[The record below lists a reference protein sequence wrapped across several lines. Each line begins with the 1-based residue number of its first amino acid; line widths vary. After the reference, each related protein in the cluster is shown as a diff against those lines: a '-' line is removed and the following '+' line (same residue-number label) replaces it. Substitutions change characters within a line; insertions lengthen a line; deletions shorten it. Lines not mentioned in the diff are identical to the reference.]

1 MVPSASHKQPVGP
14 GGCERSNTPRQG
26 RNLGAVNRPPRWSA
40 GKVPV
45 LRSPFKEIKMTDN
58 KNAKKTF
65 AERAATE
72 PTELHK
78 RFAEWIEK
86 ETGVKP
92 DLKTVQ
98 LAVAL
103 RMDFQRSDNNQS
115 SLAERKAAAAK
126 KEADRVAKRKAQ
138 LEKELAKLS
147 SAVEVKTEE
156 PPAEEPAKADE
167 QEATEAQAD
176 APAEVEEVAPAA
188 AEATEEKAEESA
200 VEEAPKPARRS
211 RRSRTVGAEPVK

>member
-1 MVPSASHKQPVGP
+1 
-14 GGCERSNTPRQG
+14 
-26 RNLGAVNRPPRWSA
+26 
-40 GKVPV
+40 
-45 LRSPFKEIKMTDN
+45 MTDN
-58 KNAKKTF
+58 NSKKKTF

-103 RMDFQRSDNNQS
+103 RMDFQRSDNNQA
-115 SLAERKAAAAK
+115 SLTDRKAAAAK

-147 SAVEVKTEE
+147 SAVVAEPVVEEAPETPAATEEPAPVEAEAKTEE
-156 PPAEEPAKADE
+156 APVE
-167 QEATEAQAD
+167 D
-176 APAEVEEVAPAA
+176 APTEV
-188 AEATEEKAEESA
+188 KAEESA
-200 VEEAPKPARRS
+200 VEAAPKPVRRS
-211 RRSRTVGAEPVK
+211 RRTRTVGAEPVK